1 MRIKHK
7 IDALQMFYYNDHDGN
22 YILDLEFLLDQI
34 KEGVSFKMAKE
45 RAFKEAKDRLE
56 NTIRQVL
63 ELEEEKYSE
72 SEIKFAIEEAQ
83 NDFSFLWVFDEMA
96 SIYDQYG
103 FSGLY
108 ELFFIKY
115 KAMKNERLE
124 RNENDEDYC
133 YGK

>member
-1 MRIKHK
+1 
-7 IDALQMFYYNDHDGN
+7 NDHDGN
-22 YILDLEFLLDQI
+22 YILALEFLLDQL
-34 KEGVSFKMAKE
+34 KDGVSFKIAKE
-45 RAFKEAKDRLE
+45 RAFKESKDCLE
-56 NTIRQVL
+56 NTIRQML

-83 NDFSFLWVFDEMA
+83 NDFSFLWVFDEMT

-124 RNENDEDYC
+124 RKENDEDY
-133 YGK
+133 

>member
-1 MRIKHK
+1 MKIKHK
-7 IDALQMFYYNDHDGN
+7 IDTLQMFYYNDHDGN
-22 YILDLEFLLDQI
+22 YILALEFLLDQL
-34 KEGVSFKMAKE
+34 KDGVSFKIAKE
-45 RAFKEAKDRLE
+45 RAFKESKDCLE
-56 NTIRQVL
+56 NTIRQML

-83 NDFSFLWVFDEMA
+83 NDFSFLWVFYEMT

-124 RNENDEDYC
+124 RKENDEDY
-133 YGK
+133 

>member
-1 MRIKHK
+1 MGVKMRIKNK
-7 IDALQMFYYNDHDGN
+7 IDVVQMFYYNDHDGN
-22 YILDLEFLLDQI
+22 YIIALEFLLDQL
-34 KEGVSFKMAKE
+34 KEGVSFKIAKE

-56 NTIRQVL
+56 NTIRQML

-72 SEIKFAIEEAQ
+72 SEIKFAIEDAQ
-83 NDFSFLWVFDEMA
+83 NDFSFLWVFDEMT

-115 KAMKNERLE
+115 KAMKKERLE
-124 RNENDEDYC
+124 RNENDEDY
-133 YGK
+133 